1 MKYKLFSVL
10 IILAM
15 VASLCAVAVVAPIAS
30 ANVGAATVTLD
41 SAAASQ
47 TSGYEVEVT
56 LGAAGALTALSD
68 DISITFPAGTVL
80 PSSMNYLNVLVS
92 TTGTA
97 AMNVGSGGV
106 SVSGQTVTVRMPM
119 GAPNSGTVTVSFAQS
134 LGIVNPALS
143 MEPVSGGDGQGTS
156 GYTVQVK
163 TGQETTLVASIP
175 YFIYNWVAVSPM
187 ALAQG
192 GAATITGGGF
202 MPGQSVVISGG
213 ASTAGII
220 GTVGADGTFSMTGFG
235 AGNTQAVT
243 ATDGSARTASTAAV
257 TLLPSLS
264 VSPASGNIGSVV
276 VLSGKNFA
284 GIPNSGT
291 KHVSVGGTPINSST
305 LVLSDVDKDL
315 VVDDFIFSTTIPIG
329 LPGGAKV
336 VRVIDPGAAGSP
348 TATATFTI
356 AEQRVTAAPASG
368 AAGSSVVLSGAG
380 WPPSATSGGIL
391 LWSYGGGRV
400 AAIGDYSV
408 ETDGTGAFTEVAIIP
423 TDAPAGMSAV
433 VCSFGASTALAFYT
447 VTPNALSLSPT
458 SGPKGTRV
466 SISGGGLSKSIV
478 GTTYTAGLSIGGGA
492 WTGGSAVILDTQGNL
507 TPTTLAVG
515 SSVAEGINT
524 VAALDNHPTTPLT
537 AAGTFEVTKPTLELD
552 VTEAYRGQ
560 IVTAIGSGW
569 LPGITSL
576 VTITMGGTA
585 MTVVK
590 PAADGTVW
598 AQFQVP
604 ATATFAP
611 GELVAYNANDGSIG
625 NSSLSGTLSIP
636 NAKLTVDPESGP
648 VGTSITITGEGFRP
662 LTGVSSLTLGGVTL
676 LPTGSVLTNSV
687 GDFTATATVPG
698 LGVGGQAVSAQADDV
713 ASTSFSIT
721 AAATGSTTPTT
732 GFATISDCIDIAW
745 SFDGATQ
752 AWLVYD
758 PNEGAAST
766 LETLAANQGLWV
778 QVAEDCTLTFGSFT
792 RDMYQG
798 WNLFGWPS

>member
-15 VASLCAVAVVAPIAS
+15 VASLCAVAVIAPIAS
-30 ANVGAATVTLD
+30 ANVGAATVTTT
-41 SAAASQ
+41 SGAASQ

-119 GAPNSGTVTVSFAQS
+119 GAPNSGTVTVSFSQS

-156 GYTVQVK
+156 GYTVQVS
-163 TGQETTLVASIP
+163 TDQETTPVASTP
-175 YFIYNWVAVSPM
+175 YFIYNWVAASPM
-187 ALAQG
+187 AVAQG
-192 GAATITGGGF
+192 GVVALTGGGF

-213 ASTAGII
+213 ASTAGTI
-220 GTVGADGTFSMTGFG
+220 GTVGADGTFSLTGFG

-243 ATDGSARTASTAAV
+243 ATDGSARTASTAAM

-264 VSPASGNIGSVV
+264 VSPASGNIGSAV

-305 LVLSDVDKDL
+305 LVLSDVDKDR
-315 VVDDFIFSTTIPIG
+315 VEDDFIFATTIPIG

-348 TATATFTI
+348 AATATFTV

-400 AAIGDYSV
+400 APIGDFSV
-408 ETDGTGAFTEVAIIP
+408 ETDGTGAFTEVASIP
-423 TDAPAGMSAV
+423 TDAPAGMSAI

-466 SISGGGLSKSIV
+466 SISGGGLNKSVV
-478 GTTYTAGLSIGGGA
+478 GTTYTAGLSIGGSA
-492 WTGGSAVILDTQGNL
+492 WPGGSAVVLDTQGNL

-515 SSVAEGINT
+515 AGVAEGINT
-524 VAALDNHPTTPLT
+524 VAALDNHPTPTVQRT
-537 AAGTFEVTKPTLELD
+537 AAGTFEVTKPTD
-552 VTEAYRGQ
+552 RK
-560 IVTAIGSGW
+560 S
-569 LPGITSL
+569 
-576 VTITMGGTA
+576 
-585 MTVVK
+585 VV
-590 PAADGTVW
+590 
-598 AQFQVP
+598 
-604 ATATFAP
+604 
-611 GELVAYNANDGSIG
+611 
-625 NSSLSGTLSIP
+625 
-636 NAKLTVDPESGP
+636 
-648 VGTSITITGEGFRP
+648 
-662 LTGVSSLTLGGVTL
+662 
-676 LPTGSVLTNSV
+676 
-687 GDFTATATVPG
+687 
-698 LGVGGQAVSAQADDV
+698 
-713 ASTSFSIT
+713 
-721 AAATGSTTPTT
+721 
-732 GFATISDCIDIAW
+732 
-745 SFDGATQ
+745 
-752 AWLVYD
+752 
-758 PNEGAAST
+758 
-766 LETLAANQGLWV
+766 
-778 QVAEDCTLTFGSFT
+778 
-792 RDMYQG
+792 
-798 WNLFGWPS
+798 